1 MGVGWKQMNVAA
13 ATEPLLERKEELAR
27 IESALADA
35 RMGRGRF
42 VVVEGPAGIG
52 KTAVLAAARTAAAE
66 AGMRV
71 LRSRAT
77 EMETNFGF
85 GVVRQLFERPLVE
98 ASELER
104 ADLLQGAA
112 GVAAGLLGL
121 PGAPPVDAPPTSGVD
136 PSFAIL
142 HGLYWL
148 CANLAALSPLC
159 LVVDDAH
166 WADAASLRY
175 LAFLLTRLEEL
186 DIALVVATRPHEV
199 GTDAEL
205 LTAVATDS
213 SAEAIRLA
221 PLSRAA
227 VAELLGAGLGRA
239 PDPDV
244 VDTSLRVTR
253 GRPFLVRELATALS
267 ERSIGSDVRSVGR
280 SIRLRLL
287 RLPEHA
293 GRLARALAILE
304 QSDLLQAARL
314 AGLEELEA
322 ADAADLLA
330 TAGIIEPGR
339 PLTFVHPLVRDGIYS
354 ELPTAERA
362 QGHRRAAQLLAE
374 QPGEEARVAEHLL
387 ASEPT
392 DDGWVVERL
401 VAAAC
406 EAGKHGAPESE
417 AVFLRRALAEPAPA
431 GNRAALLLDLG
442 MAEASIGHA
451 DWQEHLRGA
460 VDAARDAAAA
470 VNATMVLATGLSRAQ
485 RFGEA
490 VEVLDRASFSLDS
503 RHSDLALLLEAAAIA
518 PAMNDPGTAPSVAL
532 RLETLRERVAGHP
545 APPELPL
552 AVAAFTSV
560 LTNEPAEVGAEL
572 ATRALLAGDSAPGGS
587 RGRPWFSFATW
598 FSLAT
603 FSLLW
608 AERYAQLRPLLDS
621 SIAQARATGDS
632 SRLAVGLATHGWL
645 AFRCGDLGGAE
656 GDARTA
662 LAATKLPAPPM
673 YRVMNGGLLVKTL
686 VERGE
691 LDAAEEALAPLDSN
705 AESGSVIAAEVRFA
719 RGRLRIAQGR
729 LAEGLDDFL
738 AIGTLLTRAAITC
751 PGYLPWRS
759 EAALV
764 QLALD
769 DHESADRL
777 ASEELELARAFGAP
791 RALGV
796 ALRAAGVVAGGD
808 RGASLLRKA
817 IDAFDHGD
825 ARLERARA
833 LADLGSMLRRR
844 NRRTEAR
851 ELLREALDAAH
862 RAGARPLAEYAET
875 ELRATGARPRRVVL
889 TGLDSLTAS
898 ERRVAELAGQGLSN
912 REIAQTLFVT
922 ARTVEGHLTSVF
934 RKLQV
939 DSRDELPAALAG
951 GAPVPA

>member
-1 MGVGWKQMNVAA
+1 MNVGA
-13 ATEPLLERKEELAR
+13 ATEPLLERNEELAR

-35 RMGRGRF
+35 RTGRGRF

-52 KTAVLAAARTAAAE
+52 KTALLAAARNAAAE

-121 PGAPPVDAPPTSGVD
+121 PGAPRADAPPSSGVD

-148 CANLAALSPLC
+148 CANLAAVSPLC

-186 DIALVVATRPHEV
+186 DAALVVATRPPEAR
-199 GTDAEL
+199 TDAEL
-205 LTAVATDS
+205 LTTLTTDS
-213 SAEAIRLA
+213 SAHAIRLG

-239 PDPDV
+239 PDPNV

-253 GRPFLVRELATALS
+253 GRPFLVRELAAALT
-267 ERSIGSDVRSVGR
+267 EGTIGSDVRSVGR
-280 SIRLRLL
+280 SVRLRLL

-374 QPGEEARVAEHLL
+374 QPGAEARVAEHLL

-406 EAGKHGAPESE
+406 EAGKQGAPESE

-442 MAEASIGHA
+442 MAEASIGHP

-460 VDAARDAAAA
+460 VDAARDATAA

-490 VEVLDRASFSLDS
+490 VEVLDRAAFSLDS
-503 RHSDLALLLEAAAIA
+503 RHFELALLLEAAAIA
-518 PAMNDPGTAPSVAL
+518 PAMNDTGTAPSVAL
-532 RLETLRERVAGHP
+532 RLETLHELVAGHP

-552 AVAAFTSV
+552 AVAAFTSI
-560 LTNEPAEVGAEL
+560 LTNEPVEVGAEL
-572 ATRALLAGDSAPGGS
+572 ATRALLAGNSAPGES

-608 AERYAQLRPLLDS
+608 AERYAQLRPLLDT

-645 AFRCGDLGGAE
+645 ALRCGDLGTAE

-662 LAATKLPAPPM
+662 LAAIKLPAPPM

-691 LDAAEEALAPLDSN
+691 LDAAAEALAPLDSN

-738 AIGTLLTRAAITC
+738 AIGTLLTRATITC

-759 EAALV
+759 DAALA
-764 QLALD
+764 QLALG
-769 DHESADRL
+769 DHESAERL
-777 ASEELELARAFGAP
+777 AEEELQLARAFGAP
-791 RALGV
+791 CALAV

-808 RGASLLRKA
+808 RGASLLSDA
-817 IDAFDHGD
+817 IEAFERGD

-833 LADLGSMLRRR
+833 LADLGAMLRRR

-851 ELLREALDAAH
+851 KLLREALDAAH
-862 RAGARPLAEYAET
+862 RAGARPLADYAET

-889 TGLDSLTAS
+889 SGLDSLTAS
-898 ERRVAELAGQGLSN
+898 ERRVAELASQGLSN
-912 REIAQTLFVT
+912 REIAQTLFIT
-922 ARTVEGHLTSVF
+922 ARTAEGHLTSVF
-934 RKLQV
+934 RKLRIQ
-939 DSRDELPAALAG
+939 SRDELPAALAG